1 AGTGLPY
8 ISFPAAIHDR
18 MMAVQG
24 TLDMPIAISNRALLW
39 VSVVCALLPP
49 LSLASSLNLSV
60 KVGEAAFF
68 IVLGVL
74 IPAIWLS
81 TTIVYYRRAP
91 TKNAKWL
98 FALLPFA
105 LLYPLGGLALL
116 IATLLKPGRW

>member
-1 AGTGLPY
+1 MVG
-8 ISFPAAIHDR
+8 S
-18 MMAVQG
+18 
-24 TLDMPIAISNRALLW
+24 ISNRVLLW

-74 IPAIWLS
+74 VPAIWLS
-81 TTIVYYRRAP
+81 ATVVYYRRLR

-98 FALLPFA
+98 FAMSPLA
-105 LLYPLGGLALL
+105 LLYPLGGLVLL
-116 IATLLKPGRW
+116 IATLVKPGRW